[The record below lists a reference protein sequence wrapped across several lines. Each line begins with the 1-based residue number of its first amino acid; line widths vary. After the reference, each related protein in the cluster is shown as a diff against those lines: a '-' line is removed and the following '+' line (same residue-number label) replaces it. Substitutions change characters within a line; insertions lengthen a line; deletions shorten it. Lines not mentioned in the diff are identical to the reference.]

1 MTYWLIA
8 FFFNLQTGDF
18 EYKREVHLS
27 TKAMCEMVATE
38 VKKIKVKG
46 YRVETVCVTD
56 DHHSGR
62 KQDPDI
68 PLD

>member
-8 FFFNLQTGDF
+8 FFFNVQDGEF
-18 EYKREVHLS
+18 AYKKEVHLS
-27 TKAMCEMVATE
+27 TKTMCEMVATE
-38 VKKIKVKG
+38 VKKQTVQG

-62 KQDPDI
+62 KQDPGI